1 MSSSIDALV
10 NREYQYGF
18 TTDIEADT
26 LPPGLSEDTVR
37 FISAK
42 KGEPQWLLDWR
53 LKAFRRWQTMTEPH
67 WSNVV
72 YPPIDYQ
79 AASYYSA
86 PKSKKGLAIMRTLP
100 FGSRAA
106 GPSAMLSA
114 SGKSGPAFQVA
125 LREL

>member
-42 KGEPQWLLDWR
+42 KQEPEWLLEWR
-53 LKAFRRWQTMTEPH
+53 LKAFRRWLTMKEPH
-67 WSNVV
+67 WANVK

-86 PKSKKGLAIMRTLP
+86 PKSDQAAGVTRRS
-100 FGSRAA
+100 GSRAA
-106 GPSAMLSA
+106 GYVQEARHLA
-114 SGKSGPAFQVA
+114 Q
-125 LREL
+125 